1 MANVVFNPPW
11 GVPPT
16 ILKNDIGP
24 GVGRSGSAYLAR
36 KGLRAFDSKGR
47 DVTGSVNGSNYKR
60 FSYRQP
66 PGAHNSLGEVK
77 FNLPNRWDIY
87 LHDTPHREN
96 FTNRLRALSSGCV
109 RVQNPKVL
117 AEAILEDRNFTPEKI
132 DSIIETRRTRFE
144 QLKRNLPVYI
154 VYVTVATDSTGN
166 LLRYLNDVYGRD
178 EKLKK
183 IYGY

>member
-1 MANVVFNPPW
+1 
-11 GVPPT
+11 
-16 ILKNDIGP
+16 
-24 GVGRSGSAYLAR
+24 
-36 KGLRAFDSKGR
+36 
-47 DVTGSVNGSNYKR
+47 
-60 FSYRQP
+60 
-66 PGAHNSLGEVK
+66 
-77 FNLPNRWDIY
+77 
-87 LHDTPHREN
+87 
-96 FTNRLRALSSGCV
+96 LRALSSGCV

-166 LLRYLNDVYGRD
+166 QLRYLNDVYGRD